1 MRVFFAALTLA
12 AAPPVWAQTPA
23 PAPPAADSVMADP
36 VVVDSA
42 AVGVAAP
49 PRPSSVV
56 PYGRATTYRALLA
69 ETQGL
74 RLVRPDPVPVDSA
87 GAPIGLG
94 RLVVD
99 ETVTRTGS
107 YFYDV
112 FYRLWQ
118 PPDNAQFV
126 SVVLSEQPLPGQGT
140 LVAVRLDGE
149 LVFQSRLTPSEE
161 QAETLARQAVGATLR
176 RLPRG

>member
-1 MRVFFAALTLA
+1 MKVPTLA
-12 AAPPVWAQTPA
+12 VVAVLVLAAPLGRAQTPA
-23 PAPPAADSVMADP
+23 PP
-36 VVVDSA
+36 DSA
-42 AVGVAAP
+42 AVVAADSAVVAP
-49 PRPSSVV
+49 PRPAAVL
-56 PYGRATTYRALLA
+56 PYGRATTYRAILA
-69 ETQGL
+69 ETRRL

-87 GAPIGLG
+87 GSPLGLG

-149 LVFQSRLTPSEE
+149 LVFQSRLTPNEE